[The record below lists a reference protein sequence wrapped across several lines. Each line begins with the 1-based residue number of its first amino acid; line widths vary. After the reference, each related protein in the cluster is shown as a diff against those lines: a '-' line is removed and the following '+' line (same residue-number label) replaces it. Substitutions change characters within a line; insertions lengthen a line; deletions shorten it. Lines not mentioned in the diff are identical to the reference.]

1 MFQILKRCIL
11 ARSTRWP
18 SRDTMLNPFPARA
31 SGRSERSDLL
41 FLCLIFILSSVLYVG
56 GLGYYSDDWAFLAA
70 WTNSSDQSYWGLVK
84 GFYKGSDLYLRPMQS
99 FYLTGLYWLFGRHP
113 LGYHAVNSALIACTL
128 LLLYMALRELG
139 LSRMPAV
146 AIASVYGLMPHYST
160 DRFWIAAG
168 QSNVCM
174 AFCFLSFY
182 GSVRIFSA
190 NTKRRWA
197 WILTSLLA
205 MPASLLAY
213 EVSAPLMLLVPVAL
227 YMGFRRSFTVPAA
240 PTRQKRT
247 SRPVVL
253 LSLAVLALSIIL
265 KLTLQTS
272 VRFQGRFLHRL
283 GLVFWHAV
291 SQFFNFN
298 IGEYGLALP
307 AVACRAVRRHP
318 DIQVVTCAALAGAVI
333 FAYCLWI
340 ARRNPKDLPSRGGW
354 AALMLL
360 GLVCYGLGFAP
371 FAAAVEMDF
380 VSTGVENRVT
390 IAAALGTAIWLVGL
404 FGWATSFLPGQRLR
418 AAAFAALVAVYCASG
433 FAMNNTLASYWIEAR
448 HRQEEV
454 LAKIKRAFVTLPSGT
469 TLLVD
474 GVCRYVGPG
483 IVFETEWDM
492 AGAVQLLYGD
502 PTLRANVLNPRLRLQ
517 PDSVILPI
525 YTMEAVYP
533 YGDRLILY
541 DIVQNRT
548 CRLTNLETARDSLRS
563 ATAIGAGCPPGQEG
577 KGTPVF

>member
-1 MFQILKRCIL
+1 MFQILRRCNL

-56 GLGYYSDDWAFLAA
+56 ALGYYSDDWGFLAA

-84 GFYKGSDLYLRPMQS
+84 GFYKGADVYLRPMQS

-113 LGYHAVNSALIACTL
+113 LGYHVVNSALIACTL
-128 LLLYMALRELG
+128 LLLYMALREFG
-139 LSRMPAV
+139 LSRIAAV
-146 AIASVYGLMPHYST
+146 SIASVYGLMPHYST

-174 AFCFLSFY
+174 VFCLLSFY
-182 GSVRIFSA
+182 GSARILSA

-227 YMGFRRSFTVPAA
+227 YMGFRRSFAVPAA
-240 PTRQKRT
+240 ATWQKRT
-247 SRPVVL
+247 SRLVVL
-253 LSLAVLALSIIL
+253 LSLAILALSIIL
-265 KLTLQTS
+265 KLTLETG

-283 GLVFWHAV
+283 GLVFRNAV

-307 AVACRAVRRHP
+307 AVAWRAVRRHP

-333 FAYCLWI
+333 FAYCLRI
-340 ARRNPKDLPSRGGW
+340 ARRNRKDLPSRGGW

-371 FAAAVEMDF
+371 FAAQLGMDF

-404 FGWATSFLPGQRLR
+404 FGWASSFLPGQRLR

-469 TLLVD
+469 MLLVD

-483 IVFETEWDM
+483 IVFEAELDM
-492 AGAVQLLYGD
+492 GGAVQLLYRD

-525 YTMEAVYP
+525 YTEEWVYP

-541 DIVQNRT
+541 DVVQNRT
-548 CRLTNLETARDSLRS
+548 CRLTSFETARDSLRS
-563 ATAIGAGCPPGQEG
+563 AAAIEAGCPPGQEG